1 MGNKQGKSDSSGQQP
16 VVIQT
21 APGHLPYN
29 APAGADQDEAAMMQ
43 MVESLNANSPFRKE
57 GMWAW
62 QRSNRFLPELEAAFK
77 AKDPDNTGFLTPEE
91 FKVAFASL
99 GEDKVDVS
107 EVSFFLM
114 GSGERVDYKEWLR
127 VKTASRDNN
136 APPQFSF

>member
-1 MGNKQGKSDSSGQQP
+1 M
-16 VVIQT
+16 
-21 APGHLPYN
+21 
-29 APAGADQDEAAMMQ
+29 
-43 MVESLNANSPFRKE
+43 
-57 GMWAW
+57 
-62 QRSNRFLPELEAAFK
+62 EAAFK
-77 AKDPDNTGFLTPEE
+77 AGDPNDTGFLTPEE
-91 FKVAFASL
+91 FRVAFASL